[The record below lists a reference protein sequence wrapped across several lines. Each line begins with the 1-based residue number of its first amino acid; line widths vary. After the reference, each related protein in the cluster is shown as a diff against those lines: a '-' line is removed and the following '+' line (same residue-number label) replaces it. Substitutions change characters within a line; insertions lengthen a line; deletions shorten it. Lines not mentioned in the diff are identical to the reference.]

1 MNPQPTLPKRKPT
14 GKRVETYLPH
24 EDVLRLQIATYDAGY
39 PSVYSALQTLIYN
52 FLENRGGNMDRK
64 MKYLEFQVE
73 YLTGMNETLNNM
85 YKERNQFVGDMLPF
99 IQEMNRTIDEERTLR
114 KKYEAKLR
122 QIKQLA

>member
-1 MNPQPTLPKRKPT
+1 MRLKYLCSVD

-24 EDVLRLQIATYDAGY
+24 EDVLRFQIAAYNAGY

-64 MKYLEFQVE
+64 TKYLEFQVE
-73 YLTGMNETLNNM
+73 YLTGMNETLTNL
-85 YKERNQFVGDMLPF
+85 YSERNQCFGNMLPF

-114 KKYEAKLR
+114 KKYESKLR
-122 QIKQLA
+122 QIKASI